1 MTRTFL
7 FAGYA
12 LLFSLAGSAPHGNDP
27 RIERT
32 TADDPHAH
40 AGTPRSE
47 NPPTGETHAS
57 SGIAQSCL
65 STHVFN
71 DCNSSGY
78 ITFGFNAVSGA
89 SSGVADPLTIQ
100 RSNMSVGVNNNNPQA
115 KLHIK
120 GSGVD
125 NTTSSLLVNNNAN
138 TELFRILDNGNVG
151 IGTANPQSMLAVNGN
166 LTAKRIVVTSN
177 GWSDYVFGND
187 YRLPSLLQVEE
198 YIHRNR
204 HLPDVVSAEE
214 VKKNGV
220 DLAANQA
227 ALLKKIEELTLYLIE
242 EHRQLEKLA
251 AQNER
256 LEAENRKLEA
266 HFNN

>member
-7 FAGYA
+7 FTGYA
-12 LLFSLAGSAPHGNDP
+12 LLLGLAGSAPHGN
-27 RIERT
+27 
-32 TADDPHAH
+32 
-40 AGTPRSE
+40 
-47 NPPTGETHAS
+47 GETRVFG
-57 SGIAQSCL
+57 GIAQSCL

-78 ITFGFNAVSGA
+78 ITFGFNAASGA

-100 RSNMSVGVNNNNPQA
+100 RSNMAVGINNNNPQA

-120 GSGVD
+120 GNGLD

-166 LTAKRIVVTSN
+166 ITARKVVVTAN
-177 GWSDYVFGND
+177 GWADYVFGDN
-187 YRLPSLLQVEE
+187 YQLPSLPQVEE
-198 YIHRNR
+198 YIHRNK

-220 DLAANQA
+220 DLAENQA
-227 ALLKKIEELTLYLIE
+227 ALLRKVEEVTLYLIE
-242 EHRQLEKLA
+242 EHRQLEKLKE
-251 AQNER
+251 QSQR
-256 LEAENRKLEA
+256 LATENQKLKA
-266 HFNN
+266 RLH